1 MTTERFEHP
10 LLTRYASAEMSAL
23 FSARERIR
31 TWRSVWIA
39 LAETQAELG
48 VGGVTE
54 SHVSALRE
62 AADRIDFDRATELEA
77 ELRHDVMAHVHVF
90 GEAAPEARSI
100 LHLGA
105 TSAFVVDNADLL
117 IMRRGLEIVR
127 RKTLCV
133 VAALAEFAATWAA
146 LPTLAWTH
154 FQPAQPTTVGKR
166 ACLWIADLLSD
177 LDEIDFRLDRF
188 KLRGLK
194 GTTGTQASFITL
206 CGDAGKVVA
215 LEHGVV
221 SRLGAEAAFPVTG
234 QTYSRRVDAS
244 WAATLAGVAQS
255 AAKFAGDM
263 RLLQHLGELLEPF
276 GGKQIG
282 SSAMAYKRNPMR
294 AERMSGIAR
303 YALQTSG
310 NMAQTASAQWLE
322 RSLDDSANKR
332 MAMPE
337 LFLAVDALLTLY
349 HSVARGIDV
358 AEGAIAAHL
367 EAELPSMASENLLMA
382 AVLGGGDRQDLHER
396 IRVRSREAAERVE
409 SGAPND
415 LLERLRAEEGFADL
429 PDEVWTRATDPV
441 FLVGRAPEQV
451 QHFLRDEVRA
461 RIEAYEGELSLEDEV
476 RV

>member
-10 LLTRYASAEMSAL
+10 LLSRYASVEMSSL

-31 TWRSVWIA
+31 TWRTVWIA
-39 LAETQAELG
+39 LAEAQAELG
-48 VGGVTE
+48 IGGVSE
-54 SHVSALRE
+54 SQVAALRE
-62 AADRIDFDRATELEA
+62 AADRIDFDRATELES
-77 ELRHDVMAHVHVF
+77 ELRHDVMAHVHAF

-117 IMRRGLEIVR
+117 IMRRGLEIAK

-133 VAALAEFAATWAA
+133 VAALAEFAATWAD

-166 ACLWIADLLSD
+166 ACLWIADLLAD

-188 KLRGLK
+188 RLRGLK
-194 GTTGTQASFITL
+194 GTTGTQASFVAL
-206 CGDAGKVVA
+206 CGDSARVMA
-215 LEHGVV
+215 LESAVV

-234 QTYSRRVDAS
+234 QTYSRRVDAA
-244 WAATLAGVAQS
+244 WGATLAGIAQS
-255 AAKFAGDM
+255 AAKFAVDM
-263 RLLQHLGELLEPF
+263 RLLQHLGELFEPF

-349 HSVARGIDV
+349 HSVATGIDV
-358 AEGAIAAHL
+358 AENTIAAHL

-382 AVLGGGDRQDLHER
+382 AVLAGGDRQALHER
-396 IRVRSREAAERVE
+396 IRVRSREAARRVE
-409 SGAPND
+409 AGEPND
-415 LLERLRAEEGFADL
+415 LLERLRGEDGFSSLSD
-429 PDEVWTRATDPV
+429 DVWSRSTDPAH
-441 FLVGRAPEQV
+441 LVGRAPEQV
-451 QHFLRDEVRA
+451 QLFLRDEVWG
-461 RIEAYEGELSLEDEV
+461 RIESYEGELTLEDEV